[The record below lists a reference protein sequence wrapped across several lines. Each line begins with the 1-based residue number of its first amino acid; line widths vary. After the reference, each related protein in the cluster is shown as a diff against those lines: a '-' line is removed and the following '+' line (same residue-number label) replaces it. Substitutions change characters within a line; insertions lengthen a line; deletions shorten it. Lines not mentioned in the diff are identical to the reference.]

1 MKETATK
8 AVVNAKVGFKTN
20 ISAIALVI
28 LSIIAYGITDVNP
41 DSKLAIYIL
50 DNSVN
55 VATVV
60 VPSILA
66 LIFGGKK

>member
-1 MKETATK
+1 MKETAKQATN
-8 AVVNAKVGFKTN
+8 NAKQGVNTN

-28 LSIIAYGITDVNP
+28 VSIIAYGITDVHP
-41 DSKLAIYIL
+41 ESELAKYIL
-50 DNSVN
+50 DNSTMI
-55 VATVV
+55 ATVV